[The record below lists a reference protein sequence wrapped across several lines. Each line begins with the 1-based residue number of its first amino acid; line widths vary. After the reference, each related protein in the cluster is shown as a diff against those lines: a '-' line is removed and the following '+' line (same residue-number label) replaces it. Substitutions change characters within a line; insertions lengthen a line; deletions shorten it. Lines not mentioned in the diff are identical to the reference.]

1 MKLEKLTPEGADH
14 GAHFSHIDLAQQP
27 SDPLKTVECPSGII
41 DQIDGWTTRRLR

>member
-14 GAHFSHIDLAQQP
+14 EARFSHIDLVLQP
-27 SDPLKTVECPSGII
+27 LDPLKTVGCPSGII